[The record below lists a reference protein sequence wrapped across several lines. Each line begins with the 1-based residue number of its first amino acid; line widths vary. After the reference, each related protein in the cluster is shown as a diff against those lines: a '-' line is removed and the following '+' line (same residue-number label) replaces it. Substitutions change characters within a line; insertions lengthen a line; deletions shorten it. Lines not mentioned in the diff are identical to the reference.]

1 LSPALPPPTNTRRRV
16 AADNTPPAPRALN
29 SGRDDA
35 RTGHTNRE
43 DAITDY
49 SDLTKRALL
58 EHIADRITNL
68 TDRTT
73 RRLTHLER
81 KMADLQQSVTDL
93 QQSVTDLDAAVQ
105 NALTAL
111 NSGTVQD
118 LKDQLAQ
125 AQADLAE
132 LQVQDDADKAA
143 LTESLQGAQDA
154 ADNIEAQV
162 TALNEATGAN
172 APVDP
177 TA

>member
-1 LSPALPPPTNTRRRV
+1 
-16 AADNTPPAPRALN
+16 
-29 SGRDDA
+29 
-35 RTGHTNRE
+35 
-43 DAITDY
+43 
-49 SDLTKRALL
+49 
-58 EHIADRITNL
+58 
-68 TDRTT
+68 
-73 RRLTHLER
+73 
-81 KMADLQQSVTDL
+81 MADL

-162 TALNEATGAN
+162 TALNDATGAN

-177 TA
+177 AA